1 MNYQRKTTNIIIT
14 GLMFAGLIA
23 IVGLGCLNAA
33 RQISAH
39 QTITAPN

>member
-1 MNYQRKTTNIIIT
+1 MNCQRKITNMIIV

-33 RQISAH
+33 RQINTH
-39 QTITAPN
+39 QAITAPN